1 MNETTS
7 SCKLSKIS
15 LNGEVEVLLL
25 LLLFTLFTTLD
36 QQLVNAKFNRNNSSA
51 EREYLVFS
59 EQCSVLILKPTI
71 IIQSLFKTR
80 VNL

>member
-36 QQLVNAKFNRNNSSA
+36 QQFVNAKFNGNNSSA
-51 EREYLVFS
+51 ERKYLVFS
-59 EQCSVLILKPTI
+59 KECSVL
-71 IIQSLFKTR
+71 
-80 VNL
+80 NLNNNNNTKCI